1 MLRDTHYHFE
11 FLARDAQREF
21 VETSQELGFRTV
33 AQTLTPS
40 GYRDQTADPVP
51 GVEYALGF
59 HPWFITSRDQA
70 EAELAVFDEVLAAGG
85 TVATGGVR
93 LIGEIGLDFQERNL
107 ERAPEDLQREVFG
120 HILGAVARAAGI
132 ADAAAVPQAAG
143 TAPGAPDAAE
153 PALATG
159 APGVEDLPFVLSI
172 HGVRAFT
179 PVLDMLE
186 ESGLLTAASGKT
198 SSGKTS
204 SGRAASG
211 KTSTRT
217 NPQRVVPIIHW
228 FMGTSDEL
236 TRLMRGGGCIS
247 FNTMM
252 LKGKKGRAYAK
263 QVPAERILLETD
275 LPAGRSAHEKTGRD
289 HAADQQRNLTHVLDV
304 VSEARGITREELVE
318 IIRANEQRL
327 YR

>member
-11 FLARDAQREF
+11 FLGPDAQREF
-21 VETSQELGFRTV
+21 VEKSHELGFRTV

-40 GYRDQTADPVP
+40 GYRDQAADPVD

-59 HPWFITSRDQA
+59 HPWFITSRGQA
-70 EAELAVFDEVLAAGG
+70 DAELAVFDEVM
-85 TVATGGVR
+85 ATQRVR

-107 ERAPEDLQREVFG
+107 DRAPEDLQRDVFG
-120 HILGAVARAAGI
+120 HILGAVARAAEE
-132 ADAAAVPQAAG
+132 
-143 TAPGAPDAAE
+143 TAP
-153 PALATG
+153 
-159 APGVEDLPFVLSI
+159 DLPIVLSI

-186 ESGLLTAASGKT
+186 ESGLITAAGGKAVG
-198 SSGKTS
+198 GKAV
-204 SGRAASG
+204 GGKAA
-211 KTSTRT
+211 TRK
-217 NPQRVVPIIHW
+217 NPPRMVPIIHW

-236 TRLMRGGGCIS
+236 TRLIRGGGCIS

-263 QVPAERILLETD
+263 QVPADRILLETD
-275 LPAGRSAHEKTGRD
+275 LPAGRSAHQKTGRE
-289 HAADQQRNLTHVLDV
+289 HADDQQRNLNHVLDV
-304 VSEARGITREELVE
+304 VSAARGITREELAE

-327 YR
+327 YG